1 MLRDQSI
8 GFIGGG
14 NMGEALISGLIAA
27 SLFTAEKVSAY
38 DVIESRIQYLEKE
51 FGIKRR
57 RSIGELAESCSIIVL
72 AVKPQVISQ
81 VLDTLRSHLSHKP
94 LVVSIAA
101 GISLAILEGRL
112 PDETPVIRVM
122 PNTPALVRKGA
133 SALSRGRAVSTAHME
148 MGLALFRAVGKAV
161 EVEEKLMDTVTG
173 LSGSGPAYVLLVI
186 EALIDAGVL
195 MGLPRQTARELVIQ
209 TVIGTSMML
218 ESTAKHPA
226 ELKDMITSPGG
237 TTIQGLQ
244 VLESY
249 SVRGALMECVEAA
262 SRRSTELGMS

>member
-14 NMGEALISGLIAA
+14 NMGEALIRGLIAA
-27 SLFTAEKVSAY
+27 SLFPAEKVFAH
-38 DVIESRIQYLEKE
+38 DVMPSRIQYLEKE
-51 FGIKRR
+51 LAIKGRG
-57 RSIGELAESCSIIVL
+57 SIGELARSSSIIVL

-81 VLDTLRSHLSHKP
+81 VLDALREHLSHKP
-94 LVVSIAA
+94 LVISIAA
-101 GISLAILEGRL
+101 GIALSILEGRL
-112 PDETPVIRVM
+112 PDLTPVVRVM
-122 PNTPALVRKGA
+122 PNAPALVGKGA
-133 SALSRGRAVSTAHME
+133 SALSRGKAVSTAQME
-148 MGLALFRAVGKAV
+148 MSLALFRAVGKAV
-161 EVEEKLMDTVTG
+161 QVEEKMMDTVTG

-209 TVIGTSMML
+209 TVVGTSMML
-218 ESTAKHPA
+218 ESSGKHPA

-237 TTIQGLQ
+237 TSIHGLQ
-244 VLESY
+244 LLESY

-262 SRRSTELGMS
+262 SRRSAELGKG

>member
-51 FGIKRR
+51 FGIKGR

-209 TVIGTSMML
+209 TVIGTCMML